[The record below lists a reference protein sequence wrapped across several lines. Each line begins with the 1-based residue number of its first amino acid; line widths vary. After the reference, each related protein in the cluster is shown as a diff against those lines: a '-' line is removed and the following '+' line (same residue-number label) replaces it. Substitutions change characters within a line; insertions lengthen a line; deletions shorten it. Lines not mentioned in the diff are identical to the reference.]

1 MSKLQANLLL
11 LLAAALWGFGNV
23 AQKTVLTHLDAL
35 SAVGLRCLI
44 GGLLVLPFVL
54 TERRLPAGTGHF
66 ASLAR
71 VGALFA
77 ISIMLQQ
84 LCYLGATVTN
94 ASFLISTATVMTPL
108 AAWLLIGERPTASL
122 ILAAGLTVVGCLLLS
137 GGIAGLSG
145 SDLTAILSAG
155 CYALWTVEL
164 GRHMQAHAR
173 PFTAAAAQFLG
184 AAVFALPLGAMQGN
198 LSFAA
203 ASSAGPELVV
213 LGVFSTAVAFGIQIA
228 ALRFTSA
235 SHAAVIVSAESVFG
249 ALGAAIFLGEQY
261 SAVGALGA
269 AIILGAILSVAMSN
283 RTLPARVPLR
293 TGPIQPFHAPAPAFA
308 AAPAGRGAPAAANPD
323 QEGARSRGGQ
333 IKRRHAMTR
342 TGDETVPRCARL
354 DSRPLTTSETTS
366 C

>member
-1 MSKLQANLLL
+1 MSKLTANLLL
-11 LLAAALWGFGNV
+11 LFAAALWGFGNV
-23 AQKTVLTHLDAL
+23 AQKTVLAHLDAL

-54 TERRLPAGTGHF
+54 TERRLPAATGHF
-66 ASLAR
+66 SSLVR
-71 VGALFA
+71 VSALFA
-77 ISIMLQQ
+77 ISITLQQ

-108 AAWLLIGERPTASL
+108 AAWLLVGERPTAGL

-145 SDLTAILSAG
+145 GDLTAILSAG

-164 GRHMQAHAR
+164 ARHMQAHGR
-173 PFTAAAAQFLG
+173 PFAAAAVQFL
-184 AAVFALPLGAMQGN
+184 AAAAFALPLGAMQGN
-198 LSFAA
+198 LSLDATMA
-203 ASSAGPELVV
+203 AGPELVV

-249 ALGAAIFLGEQY
+249 AIGAAIFLGERN
-261 SAVGALGA
+261 SPAGALGA

-283 RTLPARVPLR
+283 RTLPARAPL
-293 TGPIQPFHAPAPAFA
+293 
-308 AAPAGRGAPAAANPD
+308 PD
-323 QEGARSRGGQ
+323 
-333 IKRRHAMTR
+333 
-342 TGDETVPRCARL
+342 V
-354 DSRPLTTSETTS
+354 
-366 C
+366 